1 MMLIIIK
8 IYKNVIKNKKQ
19 KSASL
24 LCNDVNLLCLSLLAI
39 LNVIFRGPKKLCKSS
54 AFLFKSQEVMREN

>member
-24 LCNDVNLLCLSLLAI
+24 QCNDVNLLCLSLLAI
-39 LNVIFRGPKKLCKSS
+39 LNVFFRGPKKDLQK
-54 AFLFKSQEVMREN
+54 

>member
-39 LNVIFRGPKKLCKSS
+39 LNVFFRGPKKNFAKVV
-54 AFLFKSQEVMREN
+54 LFCLKVKRL

>member
-39 LNVIFRGPKKLCKSS
+39 LNVFFSRTEKNFAKVV
-54 AFLFKSQEVMREN
+54 LFYLKVKRL